1 MAAALPGPGLAALG
15 RAGLRGRGQRA
26 EGARSLRRRRRRP
39 GGRSGAGMA
48 ARGRRAWLSVLLG
61 LVLGFVLAS
70 RLVLPRAS
78 ELKRAG
84 PRRRASLEG
93 CRPAQAAAAA
103 AQASGARSEARGAH
117 LWQHDPV
124 PDGGPRDRN
133 FLFVGVMTAQKYL
146 QTRAVAAYR

>member
-1 MAAALPGPGLAALG
+1 
-15 RAGLRGRGQRA
+15 
-26 EGARSLRRRRRRP
+26 
-39 GGRSGAGMA
+39 MA
-48 ARGRRAWLSVLLG
+48 ARSRRAWLSVLLG

-84 PRRRASLEG
+84 PRRRASPEG
-93 CRPAQAAAAA
+93 CRPGQAANF
-103 AQASGARSEARGAH
+103 QAGGTRGDARGTQ
-117 LWQHDPV
+117 LWPHGPA
-124 PDGGPRDRN
+124 PDFGPRDRN